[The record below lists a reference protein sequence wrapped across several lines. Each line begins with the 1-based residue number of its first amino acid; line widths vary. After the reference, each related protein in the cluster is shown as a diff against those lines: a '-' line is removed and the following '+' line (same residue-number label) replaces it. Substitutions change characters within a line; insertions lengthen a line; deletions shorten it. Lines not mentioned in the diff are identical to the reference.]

1 MSKSENPEYVLGHSE
16 RELERLIEQA
26 AFFGDLTAHTLRL
39 AGLQPGMRVL
49 DLGCGAGD
57 VSFLAAAIVGAT
69 GQVVGADQNAD
80 AIKLAT
86 GRADAAGLSSRVS
99 FTIGD
104 ITQLPYRQEFDAV
117 IGRLVILYLGD
128 QAAGVRAFANYVK
141 RDGIIYFQEF
151 CAPGSSAIPAVPLY
165 DECIGWINTAF
176 ERAKINLYTGM
187 HLGRIYLDAGL
198 PMPRMLGMAR
208 VEGGETSHVYTYITE
223 TVRSL
228 IPLLERTGAASA
240 ADIGIDTL
248 AGRLKEQSLARGAVL
263 HAPELIAAWTRRPP
277 AQ

>member
-57 VSFLAAAIVGAT
+57 VSFLAAAIVGPT